1 MLTLLTLPEVL
12 KLTGLSRVRIWG
24 RIKAGRFPASMKV
37 PGDTKHLYFRQDQ
50 VKAWVKDHTAWKKRA
65 AARRRVGTG
74 PESRV

>member
-24 RIKAGRFPASMKV
+24 RIKAGTFPASIKLSDERK
-37 PGDTKHLYFRQDQ
+37 PLYFRQSE
-50 VKAWVKDHTAWKKRA
+50 VKKWVREYAAWKKHA